1 MESLQHNIL
10 AVVVH
15 GSDNNSNKLVEL
27 YLATVVVVEC
37 LEETVNVLGVDID
50 TEVMNALAELV
61 LVEEAILVGI

>member
-1 MESLQHNIL
+1 L

-50 TEVMNALAELV
+50 TEIMNALAELV

>member
-1 MESLQHNIL
+1 L